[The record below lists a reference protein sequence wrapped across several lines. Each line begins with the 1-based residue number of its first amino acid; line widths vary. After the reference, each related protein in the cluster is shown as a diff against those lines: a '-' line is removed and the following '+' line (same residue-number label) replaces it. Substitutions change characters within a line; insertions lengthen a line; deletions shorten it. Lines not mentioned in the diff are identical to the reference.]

1 MAGYGRSIGV
11 WESTSSQVPALKS
24 SGNKAGFYRAARNP
38 VAYSATFIFRVF
50 HIPRMVQEVQRT
62 ICRHGLAFYGTLAC
76 VAGFLTARVF
86 ATLNHKVVVVQNG
99 IHFHHFWYGLAM
111 VIAAGWIGIA
121 FNNVWLS
128 RNLAIVFGLG
138 AGLIGDEVGLLL
150 TFGDYTSNLT
160 EIFFVAAIAFI
171 ILATL
176 LSKGRSH
183 IEKEVINLSWK
194 ERGTQVGV
202 FLAAFSV
209 IFFASGN
216 LQIGVLFIGLGILV
230 FLWGFERKR
239 ETTSLRSLAS
249 ELSEV
254 SPA

>member
-1 MAGYGRSIGV
+1 
-11 WESTSSQVPALKS
+11 
-24 SGNKAGFYRAARNP
+24 
-38 VAYSATFIFRVF
+38 
-50 HIPRMVQEVQRT
+50 MVQEVRRT
-62 ICRHGLAFYGTLAC
+62 VFRHGLAFYGTVSF
-76 VAGFLTARVF
+76 VASFLGARLF
-86 ATLNHKVVVVQNG
+86 ATLNPTVTVVRGG

-111 VIAAGWIGIA
+111 VVSTGWLGIT
-121 FNNVWLS
+121 LS
-128 RNLAIVFGLG
+128 NERMGRNLAIVFGLG

-150 TFGDYTSNLT
+150 TFAAYTTNLT

-183 IEKEVINLSWK
+183 IEKEVINVSWK

-216 LQIGVLFIGLGILV
+216 WQIGFVFIGLGILV
-230 FLWGFERKR
+230 FLWGVERR
-239 ETTSLRSLAS
+239 RGTTSFRSLGS
-249 ELSEV
+249 
-254 SPA
+254 